1 MGCGCEKT
9 GVVVSLALVKARE
22 PNIRKV
28 IKNLMNQS
36 IKPDKIHIWISNH
49 SFYLDEGFKEMPKLD
64 CPKAEFHWTEN
75 IGGARKF
82 IPVLKKY
89 WNNKEQIIILTDDDH
104 IWHKH
109 MIRDVVKYADKI
121 NGVLATAGNFYR
133 DKHPLS
139 WAKQWFHGDTIT
151 KPVRC
156 DIISTGYG
164 CLIKPK
170 YFTKEIFDWKAYK
183 KFGVPYDDEFWFNAM
198 LARNVVHRWVVPT
211 KARRNKLKK
220 HGVDMFKTKK
230 SRQCKAYITR
240 EFKKIIMRSGR
251 KW

>member
-1 MGCGCEKT
+1 MNCGCDNS

-22 PNIRKV
+22 PNIKNV
-28 IKNLMNQS
+28 IKNLLNQS
-36 IKPDKIHIWISNH
+36 IKPDKIHIWISYEP
-49 SFYLDEGFKEMPKLD
+49 FYLDEGFEKEPD
-64 CPKAEFHWTEN
+64 INCPRTTFDWTEN

-89 WNNKEQIIILTDDDH
+89 WDKPNQKIILTDDDH

-109 MIRDVVKYADKI
+109 MIRDVVKYADK
-121 NGVLATAGNFYR
+121 GVIATAGNFYR
-133 DKHPLS
+133 DKNPLN
-139 WAKQWFHGDTIT
+139 WRKQWFHGDTIN

-170 YFTKEIFDWKAYK
+170 YFTEEIFNWKAYK

-198 LARNVVHRWVVPT
+198 LAKNGVHRWVVPT
-211 KARRNKLKK
+211 KTRRDKLEKR
-220 HGVDMFKTKK
+220 GVDMFKTKK
-230 SRQCKAYITR
+230 SRQCKALITK
-240 EFKKIIMRSGR
+240 EFKKIIMRTGR
-251 KW
+251 NG